1 MFTGIV
7 EEIGTVRSIRGG
19 GTGVVLDIAASKVL
33 EGTVAGDSIAVN
45 GVCLTVNPGSG
56 HFTADAMPETLR
68 RTSLGSLAPG
78 AKVNLE
84 RAMLCGG
91 RFGGHIVSGHVDA
104 CGRVVSLVRD
114 GIAMIMKMEVPVGVL
129 KYIARK
135 GSVTIDGVSLTVAS
149 VDGDVPAGSGVSGSF
164 AVSLIPHTMASTTLN
179 LLRVGSPVNV
189 EVDMLARY
197 VECLMSFG
205 HTGTV
210 WSSSAAGSSSAVGQV
225 DAGRPASSG
234 AGVSSA
240 GGVSSSADRHSG
252 GGLTEE
258 FLKKY
263 GF

>member
-1 MFTGIV
+1 MCLFMDFQVNTVDREMFTGII

-19 GTGVVLDIAASKVL
+19 GSGVVLDIEASNVL
-33 EGTVAGDSIAVN
+33 EGTAVGDSIAVN
-45 GVCLTVNPGSG
+45 GVCLTVTPYSG

-68 RTSLGSLAPG
+68 RTSLGSLSAG
-78 AKVNLE
+78 SRVNLE

-104 CGRVVSLVRD
+104 CGRVAALTRE
-114 GIAMIMKMEVPVGVL
+114 GIAVLMRVEVPSGII

-135 GSVTIDGVSLTVAS
+135 GSVTLDGVSLTVAS
-149 VDGDVPAGSGVSGSF
+149 VGEDGLT
-164 AVSLIPHTMASTTLN
+164 VSLIPHTAASTTLS

-197 VECLMSFG
+197 VERMLSFG
-205 HTGTV
+205 TGLQ
-210 WSSSAAGSSSAVGQV
+210 SEASANASVRDGIVAGC
-225 DAGRPASSG
+225 AGETSE
-234 AGVSSA
+234 
-240 GGVSSSADRHSG
+240 

-258 FLKKY
+258 FLKRY